1 MSNWYKLDTQEVLQ
15 QLSSDA
21 TFGLSAAEAS
31 RRLEKYGFNE
41 LIEQGQRSPWQ
52 ILWEQLTATLVI
64 ILIVAAVVSGLLGD
78 YKDAVGI
85 VAIVVLIAVLG
96 FSQEYQAQKAIATLK
111 KLSVPNVKVL
121 RNGNSE
127 EISARYLVPGDI
139 VQLEAEDIVPADCRV
154 LESVGLRI
162 QETTLTGVSEPTD
175 KDPHTLS
182 QADLQLA
189 DRHNMVYMGTIVTY
203 GRGQAVV
210 TETGMKTEMG
220 RIALMVHAVEP
231 EPTRLQKRL
240 DELGKGL
247 AVASLVLVV
256 VILALG
262 MLRGEDWKIMLLT
275 SITLVVA
282 ALPEGLPAVVT
293 IALALGARQMLKRR
307 ALIRN
312 LPAVE
317 TLGSVTVIC
326 SGKTGTLTE
335 NRMTVTVLDVA
346 GQRIDLTTRMRAS
359 VGERSQERPF
369 LLCQPPAISLLLAG
383 STLCNNALLEADTDE
398 PRYFRAVGDPTEGAL
413 VMAAAHQG
421 LWKAD
426 LEYLIPRVAEV
437 PYDSRRQC
445 MTTIHKFP
453 TIPSKIPCALE
464 TVWHWSEKIGGMSYI
479 VFTKGTVNSL
489 LDICSHIWINGQAK
503 PLTEIWHR
511 HISVTYSQLAK
522 NGLRVMGAA
531 FRPLQSAEEWED
543 VEQNLIFIGMV
554 GMNDPARPEVRD
566 AVLTCKRAGIRPVMI
581 TGDHPLTARFIARE
595 VGIATDNRIFTSE
608 ELSKLNTE
616 ELRCTLDDVSVYARV
631 SSKHK
636 FEIVETLQQQGHIVA
651 MTGDG
656 INDAPALK
664 TADIGVAMGIR
675 GTDVAKEAADMV
687 LLDDNFAT
695 LVAAVKE
702 GRVIYDNIRK
712 FIKYLLSSN
721 VGELWV
727 MLLAPFLGM
736 PLPLLPL
743 QILWINLTT
752 DGLPALALGVEPAE
766 RDTMNRPPH
775 PPNENIFSRGM
786 GRDIIW
792 IGLLMGFVSLGTG
805 YWYWKTGN
813 SAWQT
818 ILFTTLTLS
827 QMGNALAIRSERDS
841 LFKIG
846 LLSNKPLLGAV
857 TLTLGLQIA
866 VLYVPFFQ
874 KLFNTAPLS
883 AVDLAICL
891 GISSV
896 VFWCVE
902 LEKWVLRRSQTQTK
916 KLHLLSETKQDND
929 VQLRQR
935 ASGSAF
941 ASPRLR
947 LCNSSKPHYRASSL
961 RLHLRLKA
969 SGYKR
974 K

>member
-1 MSNWYKLDTQEVLQ
+1 MSNWHKLDAQKVLQ
-15 QLSSDA
+15 QLGSDA
-21 TFGLSAAEAS
+21 TSGLSTTEAS
-31 RRLEKYGFNE
+31 RRLEKYSFNE
-41 LIEQGQRSPWQ
+41 LIEQGLKNPWQ
-52 ILWEQLTATLVI
+52 ILWEQVTASLVI
-64 ILIVAAVVSGLLGD
+64 ILIVAALISSLLGD

-85 VAIVVLIAVLG
+85 IAIVVLIAFLG

-111 KLSVPNVKVL
+111 RLSLPNVKVL
-121 RNGNSE
+121 RNSRWE

-154 LESVGLRI
+154 LESFGLRI
-162 QETTLTGVSEPTD
+162 QESTLTGISEPVD
-175 KDPHTLS
+175 KDPQALA
-182 QADLQLA
+182 QADLQIGE
-189 DRHNMVYMGTIVTY
+189 RHNMAYMDTIVTY
-203 GRGQAVV
+203 GRGLAVV
-210 TETGMKTEMG
+210 TETGMNTEMG
-220 RIALMVHAVEP
+220 CVASRIQAVEVQ
-231 EPTRLQKRL
+231 PTLLQKRL
-240 DELGKGL
+240 DHLGRGL
-247 AVASLVLVV
+247 AFASLALVA
-256 VILALG
+256 VILILG
-262 MLRGEDWKIMLLT
+262 ILRGEDLRLMLLT
-275 SITLVVA
+275 AITLVVA

-335 NRMTVTVLDVA
+335 NRMTVSVLDVA
-346 GQRIDLTTRMRAS
+346 GQRIDLTTRMRTP
-359 VGERSQERPF
+359 VGEKNRERPF
-369 LLCQPPAISLLLAG
+369 LLCQPPSVALLLAG
-383 STLCNNALLEADTDE
+383 STLCNNALLEPDQDE
-398 PRYFRAVGDPTEGAL
+398 PLYFRAVGDPTEGAL
-413 VMAAAHQG
+413 VMASAQQG

-426 LEYLIPRVAEV
+426 LEYLLPRIAEV
-437 PYDSRRQC
+437 PYTSQRQR

-453 TIPSKIPCALE
+453 SNASRIPCVLE
-464 TVWHWSEKIGGMSYI
+464 TVWHWSEKIGRISHI
-479 VFTKGTVNSL
+479 AFTKGTVNSL
-489 LDICSHIWINGQAK
+489 LDVCSHIWINGQAK

-511 HISVTYSQLAK
+511 HISVTYSQLAQ
-522 NGLRVMGAA
+522 NGLRVMGVA
-531 FRPLQSAEEWED
+531 FRPLQSAQEWED
-543 VEQNLIFIGMV
+543 VEQDFIFIGMV

-566 AVLTCKRAGIRPVMI
+566 AVLTCKGAGIRPVMI
-581 TGDHPLTARFIARE
+581 TGDHPLTAQFIARE
-595 VGIATDNRIFTSE
+595 VSIATNGRILTSD
-608 ELSKLNTE
+608 ELSQLPTE
-616 ELRCTLDDVSVYARV
+616 ELVAILEDVSVYARV
-631 SSKHK
+631 SSEHK
-636 FEIVETLQQQGHIVA
+636 LEIVQTLQRRGHIVA

-664 TADIGVAMGIR
+664 AANIGVAMGIR

-721 VGELWV
+721 VGEIWV
-727 MLLAPFLGM
+727 MLVAPFLGM

-766 RDTMNRPPH
+766 QDTMNRPPY
-775 PPNENIFSRGM
+775 PPNENIFGRGM

-792 IGLLMGFVSLGTG
+792 IGILMGIVSLGTG
-805 YWYWKTGN
+805 YVYWRIGN
-813 SAWQT
+813 PNWQT
-818 ILFTTLTLS
+818 MLFTTLTLA

-841 LFKIG
+841 LFQIG

-857 TLTLGLQIA
+857 TLTLGLQLMVTYA
-866 VLYVPFFQ
+866 PFFQ
-874 KLFNTAPLS
+874 KLFTTLPLS
-883 AVDLAICL
+883 AVDLAVCL
-891 GISSV
+891 VVSSI

-902 LEKWVLRRSQTQTK
+902 LEKWLLRRRQPRTS
-916 KLHLLSETKQDND
+916 KLHLVPKVDKENHIQPIGVT
-929 VQLRQR
+929 
-935 ASGSAF
+935 ASSL
-941 ASPRLR
+941 ASPRLHV
-947 LCNSSKPHYRASSL
+947 CNASKSRDRAASL

>member
-1 MSNWYKLDTQEVLQ
+1 MSNWYKLDAQKVLQ
-15 QLSSDA
+15 RLGSDA
-21 TFGLSAAEAS
+21 SFGLSAVEAS
-31 RRLEKYGFNE
+31 RRLQKCGLNE
-41 LIEQGQRSPWQ
+41 LIEQGLKNPWQ
-52 ILWEQLTATLVI
+52 ILWEQVTASLVI
-64 ILIVAAVVSGLLGD
+64 ILIVAAIVSGLLGD

-85 VAIVVLIAVLG
+85 IAIVVLIAFLG

-111 KLSVPNVKVL
+111 KLSLPDVKVL
-121 RNGNSE
+121 RDGRWE

-139 VQLEAEDIVPADCRV
+139 VQLEAEDIVSADCRV
-154 LESVGLRI
+154 LESFGLRI
-162 QETTLTGVSEPTD
+162 QESTLTGVSEPVD
-175 KDPHTLS
+175 KDSQALA
-182 QADLQLA
+182 QADLQLGEH
-189 DRHNMVYMGTIVTY
+189 HNMAYMDTVVTY
-203 GRGQAVV
+203 GRGLAVV
-210 TETGMKTEMG
+210 TETGMNTEMG
-220 RIALMVHAVEP
+220 HVVSRIQAVEV
-231 EPTRLQKRL
+231 EPTPLQKRL
-240 DELGKGL
+240 DRLGRGL
-247 AVASLVLVV
+247 AFASLAVV
-256 VILALG
+256 AVILILG
-262 MLRGEDWKIMLLT
+262 MLRGEDLRLMFLT
-275 SITLVVA
+275 AITLVVA

-293 IALALGARQMLKRR
+293 IALALGARQMLKRQ

-335 NRMTVTVLDVA
+335 NRMTVSVLDVA
-346 GQRIDLTTRMRAS
+346 GQRIDLTTRMRAP
-359 VGERSQERPF
+359 VGDKSRDRPF
-369 LLCQPPAISLLLAG
+369 LLCQPPSVALLLAS
-383 STLCNNALLEADTDE
+383 STLCNNALLEPDRDE
-398 PRYFRAVGDPTEGAL
+398 PLYFRAVGDPTEGAL
-413 VMAAAHQG
+413 VMTSAQQG
-421 LWKAD
+421 LWKGD
-426 LEYLIPRVAEV
+426 LESLLPRVTEV
-437 PYDSRRQC
+437 SYTSQRQR

-453 TIPSKIPCALE
+453 NNPSRIPCVLE

-479 VFTKGTVNSL
+479 GFTKGTVNSL
-489 LDICSHIWINGQAK
+489 LDVCSHIWINGQAK

-522 NGLRVMGAA
+522 NGLRVMGVA
-531 FRPLQSAEEWED
+531 FRPLQSTQAWED
-543 VEQNLIFIGMV
+543 VEQDLIFIGMV

-581 TGDHPLTARFIARE
+581 TGDHPLTAQFIARE
-595 VGIATDNRIFTSE
+595 VSIADSDRILTSD
-608 ELSKLNTE
+608 ELSQLPTE
-616 ELRCTLDDVSVYARV
+616 ELVAILEDISVYARV
-631 SSKHK
+631 SSEHK
-636 FEIVETLQQQGHIVA
+636 LEIVQTLQRRGHIVA

-664 TADIGVAMGIR
+664 AANIGVAMGIR

-721 VGELWV
+721 VGEIWV
-727 MLLAPFLGM
+727 MLVAPFLGM

-766 RDTMNRPPH
+766 QDTMNRPPH
-775 PPNENIFSRGM
+775 PPNENIFGRGM

-792 IGLLMGFVSLGTG
+792 IGILMGVVSLGTG
-805 YWYWKTGN
+805 YAYWRIGN
-813 SAWQT
+813 PNWQT
-818 ILFTTLTLS
+818 MLFTTLTLA

-841 LFKIG
+841 LFQIG

-857 TLTLGLQIA
+857 TLTLGLQLM
-866 VLYVPFFQ
+866 VTYVPFFQ
-874 KLFNTAPLS
+874 KLFTTLPLS
-883 AVDLAICL
+883 AVDLAVCL
-891 GISSV
+891 VVGSV

-902 LEKWVLRRSQTQTK
+902 LEKWLLRRHQPRIG
-916 KLHLLSETKQDND
+916 KLHLVPEVDNKNH
-929 VQLRQR
+929 VQPRGVT
-935 ASGSAF
+935 ASSF
-941 ASPRLR
+941 ASPRLH
-947 LCNSSKPHYRASSL
+947 LCNASKSRDRAASL

>member
-1 MSNWYKLDTQEVLQ
+1 MSNWYKLDVQEVLQ
-15 QLSSDA
+15 RLGSDA
-21 TFGLSAAEAS
+21 SFGLSTSEAS
-31 RRLEKYGFNE
+31 RRQQQHGCNE
-41 LIEQGQRSPWQ
+41 LIEQGLRTPLQ
-52 ILWEQLTATLVI
+52 ILWEQVTATLVV
-64 ILIVAAVVSGLLGD
+64 ILIVAAIASGFLGD

-85 VAIVVLIAVLG
+85 IAIVVLIAVLG

-111 KLSVPNVKVL
+111 KLSLPDVKVL
-121 RNGNSE
+121 RDGRWQ
-127 EISARYLVPGDI
+127 EISARDLVPGDI
-139 VQLEAEDIVPADCRV
+139 IQLDAEDIVPADCRII
-154 LESVGLRI
+154 ESVGLRI
-162 QETTLTGVSEPTD
+162 QETILTGVSEPTD
-175 KDPHTLS
+175 KEPQTLS
-182 QADLQLA
+182 QPDLQLS
-189 DRHNMVYMGTIVTY
+189 DRHNIVYMGTVVTY
-203 GRGQAVV
+203 GQGQAIV

-220 RIALMVHAVEP
+220 RVASMVQALEP
-231 EPTRLQKRL
+231 EPTPLQKRL
-240 DELGKGL
+240 DELGRGL
-247 AVASLVLVV
+247 AIASLALVV
-256 VILALG
+256 VILVLG

-275 SITLVVA
+275 AITLVVA

-317 TLGSVTVIC
+317 TLGSVSVIC

-346 GQRIDLTTRMRAS
+346 GQRIDLTTRMRACI
-359 VGERSQERPF
+359 GEKNQDRPF
-369 LLCQPPAISLLLAG
+369 LLCQPPAISLLLAAG
-383 STLCNNALLEADTDE
+383 TLCNNALLEPDTEE
-398 PRYFRAVGDPTEGAL
+398 PRYLRTVGDPTEGAL
-413 VMAAAHQG
+413 VMAAAQQG

-426 LEYLIPRVAEV
+426 LEYLIPRVGEV
-437 PYDSRRQC
+437 DYDSRRQR
-445 MTTIHKFP
+445 MSTIHKFP
-453 TIPSKIPCALE
+453 TIPSRIPCALE
-464 TVWHWSEKIGGMSYI
+464 TIWHWSEKIGGMSYI

-489 LDICSHIWINGQAK
+489 LDICSHIWINGQAR

-511 HISVTYSQLAK
+511 HLSVTCSQLTK

-531 FRPLQSAEEWED
+531 FRPLQSADQWED
-543 VEQNLIFIGMV
+543 VEQELIFIGMV

-595 VGIATDNRIFTSE
+595 VGITTDNQTITSE
-608 ELSKLNTE
+608 DLSQFSVE
-616 ELRCTLDDVSVYARV
+616 ELRCTLNDTSVYARV
-631 SSKHK
+631 SSEHK
-636 FEIVETLQQQGHIVA
+636 FDLVQTLQQQGHIVA

-664 TADIGVAMGIR
+664 GANIGVAMGIR

-766 RDTMNRPPH
+766 RDTMNRPPY

-792 IGLLMGFVSLGTG
+792 IGILMGCISLAMGFF
-805 YWYWKTGN
+805 YWKTG
-813 SAWQT
+813 SPAWQT

-827 QMGNALAIRSERDS
+827 QMGNALAVRSERDS
-841 LFKIG
+841 LFTIG
-846 LLSNKPLLGAV
+846 LMSNKALLGSVA
-857 TLTLGLQIA
+857 LTLGLQIA

-874 KLFNTAPLS
+874 KLFNTIPLS
-883 AVDLAICL
+883 ALDLVICL
-891 GISSV
+891 AVSSL

-902 LEKWVLRRSQTQTK
+902 LEKWLLRRSNDHS
-916 KLHLLSETKQDND
+916 KLHLVAKTHEEKDLQVRNRLTT
-929 VQLRQR
+929 
-935 ASGSAF
+935 
-941 ASPRLR
+941 SPRLR
-947 LCNSSKPHYRASSL
+947 LCNSAKPSYRASSL

-974 K
+974 R